1 MSAWVVRWFIRATSR
16 IVPADARARWREE
29 WLAEIATGSSARES
43 IRRVC
48 GAPIDALLLRRHS
61 TTATVRSL
69 VSGLRSDAVLTIRA
83 LVRSPRH
90 VLTVVGCL
98 GVGLT
103 AAITV
108 FSIVNSLLY
117 GEIPGIEDRR
127 SLARV
132 FLAHDNVVG
141 QESVGRAGVT
151 TASAL
156 SRRDFDVVE
165 RHPDPVFTGWA
176 AEGDL
181 TFAIAMG
188 DAALTTSGAFVSPD
202 YFTVLGTRPAVGR
215 LLTRR
220 DADATA
226 PPAAVIGYHLWRER
240 LGGRD
245 EVVGQTLLVGAR
257 QFTIVGVA
265 PARFTGLQPADVGAS
280 PLDYTQLWLP
290 ARDAAGWP
298 GAPGAD
304 EAWFTVRARVAP
316 AGLTV
321 DEVRPNLDA
330 MAAHIA
336 VAYPLERR
344 NARFVLSSYGF
355 GPNDSPLD
363 VLLIIGLFLAVPLSV
378 LAIACANVANL
389 QLARAT
395 ERTRELAVRTALGAS
410 RAQIVRLLALD
421 AAALASIATAAGW
434 AGTSITIAAV
444 GRLFPLTIA
453 LDVHVLA
460 FALSL
465 AAAITLLSGLA
476 PAWLVSRR
484 STSALLNQS
493 ARAGGL
499 LHSRLRN
506 ALVVAQLAGSLVL
519 LVAAGLFGESVRAMR
534 AGAPAELSEQLLL
547 PVNLESIGYTPSQS
561 RRTVEALQTRV
572 ATDARVRA
580 VAVESL
586 GGFRYRV
593 VGDAAGEPRY
603 SAGGFVSPSWFDAS
617 AARFVAGRPF
627 SAAEGDAAVVVTA
640 RMARQIAAD
649 GDAVGRAIEIAST
662 ADRPPAIA
670 TIVGVLADRPRRP
683 DDPNPDAAIFAN
695 LPSASPTSLV
705 LRIRTNTPDALG
717 ADLKQIVRG
726 IDARL
731 PWTPPETAAEVYL
744 RDVGPIRYTAL
755 SVAAFGALA
764 LGLAGVG
771 LFAVMAYVVSLR
783 RHEIGVRVAIGA
795 SRGDVVRL
803 VLRQSARLTTTG
815 LAAGLL
821 FAIPMSFVIRAT
833 FVGVTPVSPLAFG
846 PAVALLLAAGLAAA
860 IVPARRA
867 ASMNPI
873 DALRAD

>member
-1 MSAWVVRWFIRATSR
+1 MRRTARLLVRMTSPL
-16 IVPADARARWREE
+16 VPRYSRRRWREE
-29 WLAEIATGSSARES
+29 WLGELAASRSATDAM
-43 IRRVC
+43 RRAC
-48 GAPIDALLLRRHS
+48 GAPVDALLLRRQSAH
-61 TTATVRSL
+61 ATLRSL
-69 VSGLRSDAVLTIRA
+69 VSGLKSDAVLTIRA

-132 FLAHDNVVG
+132 FIAHDNVVG
-141 QESVGRAGVT
+141 QENVGRAGVT
-151 TASAL
+151 AASAL

-316 AGLTV
+316 GLTV

-593 VGDAAGEPRY
+593 VGDAAGEPHY

-649 GDAVGRAIEIAST
+649 GDAVGRAIEIASA

-683 DDPNPDAAIFAN
+683 DDPNPDAAIYAN

-717 ADLKQIVRG
+717 ADLKPIVRG